1 VPYPAIEPYASGML
15 GVGDGHRIY
24 WETCGNPD
32 GIPAVA
38 LHGGPGSGCVPGMR
52 RAFDPDA
59 YRIILFDQRG
69 CGRST
74 PHVSEHPVD
83 LSTNTTHHLVAD
95 MELLREHLGVSR
107 WLVAGWSWGTTL
119 ALAYA
124 ERHPT
129 HTSALAL
136 TAVTTTGP
144 REVEWITRD
153 AGRFFPEQWQRFRDA
168 LPAAD
173 RDGSLVDA
181 YARLLDDADPRVRD
195 KAARDW
201 CDWEASHVNFDGQRP
216 PPPRYGDPRY
226 RMCFA
231 RLVTHY
237 WRHAAW
243 LPDGELLRNVGRIA
257 HLPAVLIHGRLDL
270 SGPPDVAWQLA
281 ESWPAAQLYVVEGV
295 GHSSGGA
302 MAEHLGD
309 FLDGFATDQS
319 TNS

>member
-1 VPYPAIEPYASGML
+1 MYPPIEPYASGL
-15 GVGDGHRIY
+15 LDVGDGNQVH

-32 GIPAVA
+32 GTPALVV
-38 LHGGPGSGCVPGMR
+38 HGGPGSGCVPGMR
-52 RAFDPDA
+52 RPFDPDA
-59 YRIILFDQRG
+59 YRIVLFDQRG

-74 PHVSEHPVD
+74 PGVDDPAVD
-83 LSTNTTHHLVAD
+83 LSANTTHHLIAD
-95 MELLREHLGVSR
+95 MELLREHLGVQR

-124 ERHPT
+124 ERHPDRVT
-129 HTSALAL
+129 ALAL

-144 REVEWITRD
+144 SEVEWITRGV
-153 AGRFFPEQWQRFRDA
+153 GRFFPSEWARFRDA

-181 YARLLDDADPRVRD
+181 YARLLDDADPAVRD

-201 CDWEASHVNFDGQRP
+201 CDWEASHVNFDGTRP
-216 PPPRYGDPRY
+216 PPPRYADPRY

-270 SGPPDVAWQLA
+270 SCPCYVPWQLA
-281 ESWPAAQLYVVEGV
+281 QAWPAARLHVVERV
-295 GHSSGGA
+295 GHSSGGV
-302 MAEHLGD
+302 MSDHLVD
-309 FLDGFATDQS
+309 FLDAL
-319 TNS
+319 